1 MERSKQGR
9 PTGYKYHKIDPECRT
24 QIRKGLDNVIKDSAE
39 LSHWL
44 DSRRRISSRIKHPAL
59 KRLYEERDHSQIRP
73 DLIENI
79 ERFLAILDYAEKPQD
94 FGSFDEEVR
103 KGAATR
109 LSAAETR
116 RGFGNLHPLEGDRK
130 GSWSVFVSRN
140 WRITFRFERG
150 EAFEINLEDYH

>member
-1 MERSKQGR
+1 M
-9 PTGYKYHKIDPECRT
+9 
-24 QIRKGLDNVIKDSAE
+24 IKDSAE

-44 DSRRRISSRIKHPAL
+44 DSRRRISSRVKHPAL

-94 FGSFDEEVR
+94 FGSFDEDAP
-103 KGAATR
+103 KCAAAR
-109 LSAAETR
+109 PSAAETR
-116 RGFGNLHPLEGDRK
+116 RGFGNLHPLKGDRK
-130 GSWSVFVSRN
+130 GSWSVFVSRS

-150 EAFEINLEDYH
+150 EALEINLEDYD